1 MFATVLR
8 LGGARVLKNGLYCYI
23 ICLCGHPLRSGTP
36 AKLSQLTFMQWSDV
50 SFMPHTHANGKF
62 RTLCH

>member
-1 MFATVLR
+1 MLQ
-8 LGGARVLKNGLYCYI
+8 NGLYFYI
-23 ICLCGHPLRSGTP
+23 LRLYGRPLRSGTP

-62 RTLCH
+62 LTLRH